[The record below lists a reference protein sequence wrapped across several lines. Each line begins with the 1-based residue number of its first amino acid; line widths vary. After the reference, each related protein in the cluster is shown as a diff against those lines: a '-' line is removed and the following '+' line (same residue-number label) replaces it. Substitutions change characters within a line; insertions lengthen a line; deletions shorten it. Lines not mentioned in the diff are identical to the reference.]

1 MKPEFQKHMK
11 SIMMHLV
18 EDGLE
23 WHCEAEGSWNLLC
36 KDKKSPHE
44 EPAALDSNEGQLQMV
59 AEAGF

>member
-1 MKPEFQKHMK
+1 MK